1 MKENLNQ
8 KAAALIDEIVI
19 YDNKI
24 QEEINLIKYQI
35 TEKKQQTEVL
45 QNELKELD
53 KTFAKFQE
61 KAFLNYRAKAIL
73 TDITKIQQ

>member
-24 QEEINLIKYQI
+24 QEEINLIKYQME
-35 TEKKQQTEVL
+35 EKKQQTQVL
-45 QNELKELD
+45 QNELLQLGKIFSKL
-53 KTFAKFQE
+53 QE
-61 KAFLNYRAKAIL
+61 KTFLNYRAKEIL
-73 TDITKIQQ
+73 TEITKIQQ

>member
-1 MKENLNQ
+1 MKKNLNQ
-8 KAAALIDEIVI
+8 KAADLIDEIVI

-53 KTFAKFQE
+53 RTFAKLQE

-73 TDITKIQQ
+73 TDIAKIQQ